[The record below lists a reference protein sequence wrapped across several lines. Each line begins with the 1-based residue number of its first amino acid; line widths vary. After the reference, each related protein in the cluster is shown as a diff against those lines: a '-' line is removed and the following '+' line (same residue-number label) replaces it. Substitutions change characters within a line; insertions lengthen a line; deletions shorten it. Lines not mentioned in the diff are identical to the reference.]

1 MKKEWMVALGIV
13 GMLGCNQVAEAAQ
26 DVLMEPTAQEP
37 IAITAIQEPTTV
49 VMPSREV
56 ARMSDTYAAWYGD
69 RVVHFY
75 NVNGHVQ
82 EGKQVNDER
91 FLYYMRVR
99 LHFYNESHN
108 WKKDSYGY
116 ITLKHLYEEYASL
129 LANVPIGGKLEG
141 AMLLEPLV
149 QAEPTVYDNELRTYM
164 NEMVLFAMRESMKDD
179 NPTQQELPS
188 TIDAPIDLWA
198 AIQGVEAA
206 PTKDS
211 ARYAAVPKESWEQQP
226 VEDSDLLTGK

>member
-26 DVLMEPTAQEP
+26 DVLMEPTTQEP

-108 WKKDSYGY
+108 WKKNSYG
-116 ITLKHLYEEYASL
+116 
-129 LANVPIGGKLEG
+129 
-141 AMLLEPLV
+141 
-149 QAEPTVYDNELRTYM
+149 
-164 NEMVLFAMRESMKDD
+164 
-179 NPTQQELPS
+179 
-188 TIDAPIDLWA
+188 
-198 AIQGVEAA
+198 
-206 PTKDS
+206 
-211 ARYAAVPKESWEQQP
+211 
-226 VEDSDLLTGK
+226 

>member
-1 MKKEWMVALGIV
+1 MKKEWMVALGII

-26 DVLMEPTAQEP
+26 DVLMEPTTQKP

-211 ARYAAVPKESWEQQP
+211 AGYAAVPKESWEQQP
-226 VEDSDLLTGK
+226 VEDSYVPTGK

>member
-1 MKKEWMVALGIV
+1 MKKEWMVALGII
-13 GMLGCNQVAEAAQ
+13 GMLGCNQGPEAAQ
-26 DVLMEPTAQEP
+26 DVVMEPTTQKP
-37 IAITAIQEPTTV
+37 MAITAIHEPTTG

-108 WKKDSYGY
+108 WKKNSYGY

-226 VEDSDLLTGK
+226 VEDRDLLTGK

>member
-1 MKKEWMVALGIV
+1 MKKEWMVALGII

-26 DVLMEPTAQEP
+26 DVLMEPTMQKP

-129 LANVPIGGKLEG
+129 LDNVPIGGKLEG

-149 QAEPTVYDNELRTYM
+149 QAESTVYDNELRTYM

-198 AIQGVEAA
+198 AIQGVEAE

-211 ARYAAVPKESWEQQP
+211 ARYAAVSKESWEQQP